1 VEVAAAVIT
10 TPEERAKP
18 GVETAE
24 AEQEAELLVL
34 TQLKILDLAVA
45 AVLFLRLAATA
56 VQAWSSLK
64 PPIP

>member
-1 VEVAAAVIT
+1 MAAAVIT
-10 TPEERAKP
+10 TPEEQAQP

-56 VQAWSSLK
+56 VLVLSSLK
-64 PPIP
+64 PLIP